1 VIDAVA
7 SRIIVLWGW
16 RRLLLAFLAGAASAL
31 AMPPYDLFPVLLITL
46 PVLVWLIDGTV
57 GPQRR
62 SRIGAAIAV
71 GWAFG
76 FGYFLAGLW
85 WVGAA
90 FLVEADVFGWMLPIA
105 IVLLPGGLA
114 LFPALAAGLARLF
127 WRNGPQR
134 IFILA
139 LFLSLSELARG
150 VVLTGFPW
158 NAFGYALTG
167 SPVLMQSASLFG
179 INGLTVLT
187 LFIFASPAALSGGGS
202 RRARVCVPALGLVL
216 FAAIAGY
223 GVLRLSQAQSVAD
236 TGLTLRIVQP
246 AIPQA
251 EKWQPENRNRIFAD
265 YLTLSDTSSSPE
277 TAGIGGVDMLIWP
290 ESALPFLF
298 DFEPGALPAIAAL
311 LPPETTLI
319 TGMQRLERDPPDPQ
333 SGDPQSG
340 DSQAGEGVARIYNS
354 VMLIDHQG
362 TILDIYDKA
371 WLVPFG
377 EFLPFQSLLES
388 VGLRQL
394 TNVIGGFS
402 AGPGPKS
409 LSTETIAP
417 FAPLV
422 CYEAIFTGAF
432 VDMETRPD
440 WILNVTNDAWFGDSP
455 GPWQHLRQAR
465 LRAVEEGLPLVRAAN
480 NGISAVVDPYGRIV
494 SRLGLDVRG
503 VIDSTLPGNLPT
515 TRFRKSGGLMLS
527 GLLLVLA
534 VGGFFRYSAKK
545 EGE

>member
-1 VIDAVA
+1 MIDAVA

-31 AMPPYDLFPVLLITL
+31 SMPPYDLFPVLVITL
-46 PVLVWLIDGTV
+46 PIFVWLIDGTV
-57 GPQRR
+57 GPSHR
-62 SRIGAAIAV
+62 SRIGAAIAI

-85 WVGAA
+85 WIGAA
-90 FLVEADVFGWMLPIA
+90 FLVEADVFGWMLPFA
-105 IVLLPGGLA
+105 IIILPGGLA
-114 LFPALAAGLARLF
+114 LFPAIAAGLARLF

-134 IFILA
+134 IFVFA
-139 LFLSLSELARG
+139 LFLSLGELTRG
-150 VVLTGFPW
+150 VILTGFPW

-167 SPVLMQSASLFG
+167 SPLLMQTASLVG

-202 RRARVCVPALGLVL
+202 RLARLCVPTLGLAL
-216 FAAIAGY
+216 FAGIAGF
-223 GVLRLSQAQSVAD
+223 GALRLSQAGPVAD
-236 TGLTLRIVQP
+236 PIAGSGPRLRIVQP

-265 YLTLSDTSSSPE
+265 YLALSDTSSSPE

-298 DFEPGALPAIAAL
+298 DVEPGALPAIAAL

-319 TGMQRLERDPPDPQ
+319 TGMQRLERNATDPQ
-333 SGDPQSG
+333 SGP
-340 DSQAGEGVARIYNS
+340 EVARVYNS

-362 TILDIYDKA
+362 TILDVYDKT

-377 EFLPFQSLLES
+377 EFLPFQALLES
-388 VGLRQL
+388 FGLRQL
-394 TNVIGGFS
+394 TNVVGGFT
-402 AGPGPKS
+402 AGPGPKT
-409 LSTETIAP
+409 LSTDAIAP

-422 CYEAIFTGAF
+422 CYEAIFSGAF
-432 VDMETRPD
+432 IDLETRPE

-480 NGISAVVDPYGRIV
+480 NGISAVVDPYGRFV
-494 SRLGLDVRG
+494 ARLGLDVRG
-503 VIDSTLPGNLPT
+503 VIDSTLPGNLPP
-515 TRFRKSGGLMLS
+515 TRFRKSGGLVLL
-527 GLLLVLA
+527 GLLLALA
-534 VGGFFRYSAKK
+534 IGGLVRNPTNKV
-545 EGE
+545 EV

>member
-1 VIDAVA
+1 MLFVAV
-7 SRIIVLWGW
+7 
-16 RRLLLAFLAGAASAL
+16 
-31 AMPPYDLFPVLLITL
+31 
-46 PVLVWLIDGTV
+46 
-57 GPQRR
+57 
-62 SRIGAAIAV
+62 
-71 GWAFG
+71 
-76 FGYFLAGLW
+76 
-85 WVGAA
+85 
-90 FLVEADVFGWMLPIA
+90 
-105 IVLLPGGLA
+105 
-114 LFPALAAGLARLF
+114 
-127 WRNGPQR
+127 
-134 IFILA
+134 
-139 LFLSLSELARG
+139 
-150 VVLTGFPW
+150 
-158 NAFGYALTG
+158 
-167 SPVLMQSASLFG
+167 
-179 INGLTVLT
+179 
-187 LFIFASPAALSGGGS
+187 
-202 RRARVCVPALGLVL
+202 
-216 FAAIAGY
+216 AGY
-223 GVLRLSQAQSVAD
+223 GALRLSQAGPVTERVAG

-319 TGMQRLERDPPDPQ
+319 TGMQRLERDATDPQ
-333 SGDPQSG
+333 DEK
-340 DSQAGEGVARIYNS
+340 SQAGEGVARIYNS

-362 TILDIYDKA
+362 AILDIYDKA

-409 LSTETIAP
+409 LSTGTIAP

-432 VDMETRPD
+432 IDMDTRPD

-515 TRFRKSGGLMLS
+515 TRFRKSGGLLLS
-527 GLLLVLA
+527 GLLLALA
-534 VGGFFRYSAKK
+534 VGGFFRYSANK
-545 EGE
+545 EGK